1 MNLRRARFAVG
12 FGILTLAT
20 CGEPADPTHI
30 GMPSFAAGG
39 VGRPSVLV
47 NPNADDKGTAK
58 TIQEGIATVAEGGKV
73 MVVPGT
79 YNEAVLIDKGLTLEA
94 VGGESGPVV
103 VAPPGTVNAAI
114 QVATPDPVTIRGLT
128 VQFTGVRGIFGTG
141 VVDVTIERTSVVAVN
156 PPLGVSALISMLND
170 APTTGRARAVVRE
183 SSLDG
188 SLPPA
193 NSPTPAFPQIFGIT
207 VAGDIDARLE
217 GNVIRRTGGAC
228 IFVIMNNNLAGETNA
243 DVVGNDLDQ
252 CYPLGRAGSIVVG
265 PRAGFLPSPTHP
277 VTATGEVN
285 IVGNTIRNSAG
296 SCLVTS
302 AIVYETF
309 TGRIE
314 QNRILG
320 AVPPC
325 ATPAARNSPGAIWVG
340 SLPTRGFPRVSV
352 TVRFNDIEG
361 NAQAGLR
368 VGPNETEPSLQ
379 ASCNWWGS
387 ASGPSGAGLSGTG
400 DAVVVEAGGAMP
412 TFTPFATAPIAGTD
426 ATSC

>member
-1 MNLRRARFAVG
+1 MVALYTRIAVWLC
-12 FGILTLAT
+12 ILTLVA
-20 CGEPADPTHI
+20 CREPSDPGALI
-30 GMPSFAAGG
+30 RLSFAARG
-39 VGRPSVLV
+39 VEPPHTVVV
-47 NPNADDKGTAK
+47 NPNAEGKAIAA
-58 TIQEGIATVAEGGKV
+58 TIHQAIEMVAPGG
-73 MVVPGT
+73 MVLVKPGT
-79 YNEAVLIDKGLTLEA
+79 YAEALVIDKGLTLEA
-94 VGGESGPVV
+94 IGDGLEPVI
-103 VAPPGTVNAAI
+103 VAPPGSVNAAI
-114 QVATPDPVTIRGLT
+114 LVATSERVTIRGLT
-128 VQFTGVRGIFGTG
+128 VQYTGVRGIFGNG

-228 IFVIMNNNLAGETNA
+228 IFVIMNNNLGGETNA
-243 DVVGNDLDQ
+243 DVVGNDLDE
-252 CYPLGRAGSIVVG
+252 CYPLGRAGSILVG
-265 PRAGFLPSPTHP
+265 PRAGFLPSPTQP
-277 VTATGEVN
+277 VTATGEVD
-285 IVGNTIRNSAG
+285 IVGNTIRSSSG

-314 QNRILG
+314 RNRILG
-320 AVPPC
+320 AAPPC
-325 ATPAARNSPGAIWVG
+325 ATPGARNFPGAIWVG
-340 SLPTRGFPRVSV
+340 SLPARGFPRVNV

-361 NAQAGLR
+361 NAHAGLR
-368 VGPNETEPSLQ
+368 VGPNETAPGLQ

-387 ASGPSGAGLSGTG
+387 ASGPSGAGPGTG
-400 DAVVVEAGGAMP
+400 DAVVVETPAATPM
-412 TFTPFATAPIAGTD
+412 FTPWATGPIAETH